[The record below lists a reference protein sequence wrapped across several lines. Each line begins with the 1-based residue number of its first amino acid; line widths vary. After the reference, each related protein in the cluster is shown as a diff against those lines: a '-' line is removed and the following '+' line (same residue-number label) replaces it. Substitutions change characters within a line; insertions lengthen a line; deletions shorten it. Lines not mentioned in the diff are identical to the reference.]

1 MNKTRPHPTPLSEP
15 YWDGCREGELRL
27 QLCAGCGR
35 HQFYPRIFCSH
46 CGAREL
52 TWEAASGRGV
62 VASFTVIRRAISPA
76 YEAPHA
82 VALIDLAEGPRMMAA
97 LIDLPPESLQAGMP
111 VTVAFEAWGDATVM
125 PVFRAAGETGEPE

>member
-1 MNKTRPHPTPLSEP
+1 MKKTQPQPTPLCEP

-27 QLCAGCGR
+27 QRCAGCGR

-46 CGAREL
+46 CGSREL
-52 TWEAASGRGV
+52 TWEAVSGRGV

-76 YEAPHA
+76 YEAPYA

-97 LIDLPPESLQAGMP
+97 LVDLPVESLRVGLRVA
-111 VTVAFEAWGDATVM
+111 VAFEAWDDVTLL
-125 PVFRAAGETGEPE
+125 PVFKAAVETGEPE